1 MGEGRGEEDH
11 SALATFF
18 EKMARV
24 EIRSKG
30 V

>member
-1 MGEGRGEEDH
+1 MTDGRGDEDH

-24 EIRSKG
+24 EIKSIT
-30 V
+30 